1 MNQKAYYGAYGGQYV
16 AESLMNTLEELDK
29 AFEEAIHDPDFIKQY
44 QYYLKQY
51 VGRESPLYFAERL
64 SAKYGMK
71 MYLKRE
77 DLNHTGA
84 HKINN
89 VIGQILLAKRMGKKK
104 VIAETG
110 AGQHG
115 VATATGAALF
125 DMECTVYMGE
135 EDIKR
140 QALNVMRMK
149 MLGAKV
155 VSVHSGS
162 NTLKDATSEAIRTWA
177 KTAEDTFYV
186 IGSAV
191 GPYPYPKMVKE
202 FQSVISREAK
212 KQILEAEGRLPDVVI
227 ACVGGGSNSIGMFAE
242 FIDEKDVR
250 LIGVEAAGKGID
262 SGEHASAMA
271 MGEPGVL
278 HGMRSYL
285 LQDEDGNVQL
295 AHSISA
301 GLDYPGVG
309 PEHAYLKDSG
319 RAEYEAVTDVEAM
332 DALLELSRI
341 EGIIPAIESAHAVAY
356 ASKYACKYACKYAS
370 KHASKYAQNAKADAG
385 DEGEN
390 VRNHAEQSAKAGVM
404 ESDTVKPSEQ
414 IMIICLSGRGDKDVN
429 TIADYLDG
437 KGYLN

>member
-1 MNQKAYYGAYGGQYV
+1 MNKKAYYGEFGGQFV
-16 AESLMNTLEELDK
+16 SESLMNTLKELDD
-29 AFEEAIHDPDFIKQY
+29 AFEKAIRDESFMKEYH
-44 QYYLKQY
+44 YYLEQY
-51 VGRESPLYFAERL
+51 VGRETPLYFAERL
-64 SAKYGMK
+64 SEKYGTK
-71 MYLKRE
+71 IYLKRE

-140 QALNVMRMK
+140 QALNVMRME

-155 VSVHSGS
+155 VSVQSGS
-162 NTLKDATSEAIRTWA
+162 NTLKDATNEAIRTWA

-212 KQILEAEGRLPDVVI
+212 KQILETEGRLPDVVM
-227 ACVGGGSNSIGMFAE
+227 ACVGGGSNSIGMFAD
-242 FIDEKDVR
+242 FIDEKDVK
-250 LIGVEAAGKGID
+250 LVGVEAAGLGIET
-262 SGEHASAMA
+262 GKHASAMA
-271 MGEPGVL
+271 LGKPGVL
-278 HGMRSYL
+278 HGMKSYL
-285 LQDEDGNVQL
+285 LQDDNGNVEL

-309 PEHAYLKDSG
+309 PEHAYLRDSG
-319 RAEYEAVTDVEAM
+319 RAEYVSITDVEAM
-332 DALLELSRI
+332 DALMELCRL

-356 ASKYACKYACKYAS
+356 AKKM
-370 KHASKYAQNAKADAG
+370 AKTMKKD
-385 DEGEN
+385 D
-390 VRNHAEQSAKAGVM
+390 
-404 ESDTVKPSEQ
+404 
-414 IMIICLSGRGDKDVN
+414 IMVVCLSGRGDKDVN
-429 TIADYLDG
+429 TISDYLAG

>member
-1 MNQKAYYGAYGGQYV
+1 MDSKKYYGKFGGQFV
-16 AESLMNTLEELDK
+16 SESLMNTLEELDR
-29 AFEEAIHDPDFIKQY
+29 AFEEAIVDPEFQKQLH
-44 QYYLKQY
+44 YYLKQY
-51 VGRESPLYFAERL
+51 VGRETPLYFAERL
-64 SAKYGMK
+64 SEKYGTK
-71 MYLKRE
+71 IYLKRE

-89 VIGQILLAKRMGKKK
+89 VIGQILLAKRMGKTK

-125 DMECTVYMGE
+125 NMECTVYMGE
-135 EDIKR
+135 EDMKR
-140 QALNVMRMK
+140 QSLNVMRME

-155 VSVHSGS
+155 VSVKSGS
-162 NTLKDATSEAIRTWA
+162 NTLKDATNEAIRTWA

-212 KQILEAEGRLPDVVI
+212 KQILETEGRLPDVVM
-227 ACVGGGSNSIGMFAE
+227 ACVGGGSNSIGMFAD
-242 FIDEKDVR
+242 FIEEKGVR
-250 LIGVEAAGKGID
+250 LIGVEAAGKGIE
-262 SGEHASAMA
+262 SGEHACALA
-271 MGEPGVL
+271 GNKGIPGAL
-278 HGMRSYL
+278 HGMKSYL
-285 LQDEDGNVQL
+285 LQDQNGNIEL

-309 PEHAYLKDSG
+309 PEHAYLRDSG
-319 RAEYEAVTDVEAM
+319 RAEYVGITDVEAM
-332 DALLELSRI
+332 DALMELCKL

-356 ASKYACKYACKYAS
+356 ALKE
-370 KHASKYAQNAKADAG
+370 AKNLTKD
-385 DEGEN
+385 
-390 VRNHAEQSAKAGVM
+390 
-404 ESDTVKPSEQ
+404 Q
-414 IMIICLSGRGDKDVN
+414 ITIVCLSGRGDKDVN
-429 TIADYLDG
+429 TIADYLAG